1 MLSLI
6 HDRHFICWIS
16 HVTHVI
22 IVCNRKIKI
31 NKKEKLWKNI
41 LLSLLMCFGRYFCFL
56 FEKMFW
62 RDIKV
67 KTVLS
72 VLCFRLPIYVF
83 VLKRDNKR
91 EKEKTLTNK
100 ADFEC
105 QFYKADFE
113 CQFSVASLNSCY
125 KRNREVDIRLQSPC
139 LMVCR
144 CVWILDAQHLKSW
157 MLNIWTLYMWGCIV
171 YIL

>member
-1 MLSLI
+1 
-6 HDRHFICWIS
+6 
-16 HVTHVI
+16 
-22 IVCNRKIKI
+22 
-31 NKKEKLWKNI
+31 
-41 LLSLLMCFGRYFCFL
+41 
-56 FEKMFW
+56 
-62 RDIKV
+62 V

-105 QFYKADFE
+105 QF
-113 CQFSVASLNSCY
+113 SVVSLNSCY

-144 CVWILDAQHLKSW
+144 CV
-157 MLNIWTLYMWGCIV
+157 
-171 YIL
+171 